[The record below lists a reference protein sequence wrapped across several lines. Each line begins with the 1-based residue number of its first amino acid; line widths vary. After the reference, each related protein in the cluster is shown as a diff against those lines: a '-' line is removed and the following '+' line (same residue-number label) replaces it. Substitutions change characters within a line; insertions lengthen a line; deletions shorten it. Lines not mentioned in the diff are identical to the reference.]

1 MKESICTAAGIFGS
15 WIAGLF
21 GGWDTA
27 ISALLIFMCIDYVT
41 GLMVAG
47 IFKKSPKTKSGGLQS
62 KIGWKGLS
70 RKCVTLMLVL
80 VAAEIDLLLGTSYVR
95 DAVCIAFA
103 LNEIISITE
112 NAGLMG
118 VKMPVPLQ
126 KAIDL
131 LQSKTGEGEE
141 DDKR

>member
-1 MKESICTAAGIFGS
+1 MKEYLCTFVGTFGS
-15 WIAGLF
+15 FIAGLF
-21 GGWDTA
+21 GGWDAA

-41 GLMVAG
+41 GLIVAG

-70 RKCVTLMLVL
+70 KKGVTLLLVL
-80 VAAEIDLLLGTSYVR
+80 VAVELDLLMGTSYIR
-95 DAVCIAFA
+95 DAVCIGFI
-103 LNEIISITE
+103 LNELISITE

-118 VKMPVPLQ
+118 IKMPVPLQ

-131 LQSKTGEGEE
+131 LQNKSEASNN
-141 DDKR
+141 DK